1 MKYLNYLKNRN
12 LSKNTIIIYINQ
24 YNRWY
29 EYLGE
34 RKPNKTL
41 FIKYINNFAKN
52 HKPNSVHL
60 IFSSVLSIFKFEKRW
75 NLINQ
80 CKDIKLPKIQLSNKT
95 IINLEE
101 FNKVKNSIKLKT
113 KLQKRNWLIF
123 SFLFLTGVRVSELLD
138 FNKNK
143 IYDENK
149 LIIKGK
155 GNKSRVIFITN
166 YLNDLLKTWR
176 ANKIAINNKNKL
188 ITIKQINHIIKEIGK
203 SCFNKTITPHSLRR
217 SFATNLLKNNA
228 NIEIVRKTLGHSNIN
243 TTARY
248 LQFNDD
254 EILWE
259 IKKIM
264 D

>member
-1 MKYLNYLKNRN
+1 MKYSNYLKNKN
-12 LSKNTIIIYINQ
+12 LSKNTITIYLNQ
-24 YNRWY
+24 YKKWY

-34 RKPNKTL
+34 KIPNKTL
-41 FIKYINNFAKN
+41 FLKYINNFAKN
-52 HKPNSVHL
+52 HKPNSVRL
-60 IFSSVLSIFKFEKRW
+60 VFSSILSIFKFEKRW
-75 NLINQ
+75 KLINQ
-80 CKDIKLPKIQLSNKT
+80 CKDIKLPKIQINNKT
-95 IINLEE
+95 IISLEE
-101 FNKVKNSIKLKT
+101 FNIVKNSINTKDKLE
-113 KLQKRNWLIF
+113 KRNWLIF
-123 SFLFLTGVRVSELLD
+123 SFLFLTGARVSELLE

-143 IYDENK
+143 IYDDNR
-149 LIIKGK
+149 LVIKGK

-166 YLNDLLKTWR
+166 YLNDLLRKWK

-188 ITIKQINHIIKEIGK
+188 ITIKQINYIIKEFGK
-203 SCFNKTITPHSLRR
+203 NYFNKTITPHSLRR

-254 EILWE
+254 EILLE